1 MKTSKRRLRPRKLA
15 AWQRGSTPSANKI
28 AKSIIGSSRPRRRV
42 KQKGVTLWPE
52 DIPQGVRIPLSGG
65 HRSFATGYQVPQSE
79 MKARTIDLRG
89 HCLIYCNGSR
99 LLIERGQHWR
109 IVEPGD
115 GVLLTDT
122 SVRLSELPVEEG
134 ASGGFLY
141 YFFGD
146 EALAEIVTMHPRAH
160 ALMFR
165 SAEYPYT
172 DGIIPIQ
179 KLPLERVYNPE
190 VGAKGLLHPL
200 LTVVFNTIYLPLW
213 KLCLRRVVV
222 PRIRIQ
228 IFLENLVLQPL
239 KRHDAVM
246 AQYPGGKN
254 ALLRAMGRLRMGSV
268 AAIIEQRRFEL
279 CFAWQNYGKKSFEE
293 IAAALCLSQPGRFKA
308 RYERWLVTQNLVVF
322 DSVGADNYSDTLLA
336 AHPPFLPSVRGQY
349 WNRREAEES
358 MARHRKRMEDD
369 EDYRVQ
375 QEMAAAAAAHH
386 PDLVNQVFPGY
397 VDPYA
402 PTTLAGEA
410 DPAFW
415 EMRSTGVGMIIAA
428 EGLASIPGLEDCD
441 QLLMAA

>member
-1 MKTSKRRLRPRKLA
+1 MKTPSRNPKVSVRQCVSGTPRDK
-15 AWQRGSTPSANKI
+15 N
-28 AKSIIGSSRPRRRV
+28 AKPGEGSSRPRRLV

-52 DIPQGVRIPLSGG
+52 DIQQRVRIPLSSG

-79 MKARTIDLRG
+79 MMKARTIDLQG
-89 HCLIYCNGSR
+89 HCLLYCNQSR
-99 LLIERGQHWR
+99 LLIERDPHWH
-109 IVEPGD
+109 IVEPG
-115 GVLLTDT
+115 GAALLSDT
-122 SVRLSELPVEEG
+122 SVRLSELPVEDG

-141 YFFGD
+141 YFFCD
-146 EALAEIVTMHPRAH
+146 EALASIVPMHPRAH

-165 SAEYPYT
+165 SADYPCT

-200 LTVVFNTIYLPLW
+200 LTVIFNTIYLPLW
-213 KLCLRRVVV
+213 KLCLHRVVI

-228 IFLENLVLQPL
+228 IFLENLVLRPL
-239 KRHDAVM
+239 DQHDAVM

-254 ALLRAMGRLRMGSV
+254 ALLREMGRLKMGSV
-268 AAIIEQRRFEL
+268 AAILEQRRFEL
-279 CFAWQNYGKKSFEE
+279 CFAWQNYGQKSFEE
-293 IAAALCLSQPGRFKA
+293 IAAALCVSHPGRFKG
-308 RYERWLVTQNLVVF
+308 RYDRWVAEQNPAVF
-322 DSVGADNYSDTLLA
+322 GSVGTDNYSDMLLA

-386 PDLVNQVFPGY
+386 PDLVNREFPGY

-402 PTTLAGEA
+402 PTMLPGEA
-410 DPAFW
+410 DPMFW
-415 EMRSTGVGMIIAA
+415 ALKSTGVGMILAA
-428 EGLASIPGLEDCD
+428 EGLASIPGLEGCD
-441 QLLMAA
+441 ELLLAA